1 MSTQFAETNSLK
13 VDLCQDL
20 STLCQETDGA
30 WAHWVGLWEKASAF
44 LCWAPVWC
52 WTWNKKSYNE
62 KNHQIT
68 LALVSFAFN
77 VLGQDSPQ
85 FCFWCD
91 SLHKEGETSEGLFEF
106 WNSLSI
112 VLSIAPS
119 PAGHF
124 LWDMGRWGDYSREVS
139 HELAIS
145 QPKKGT
151 YQFLSGRMQVLLNN
165 LHLLWFE
172 YPPDIW

>member
-1 MSTQFAETNSLK
+1 MGPGPTGWVCERKHLHFCAGLLFDAGPETRSPAMKRTIKLPWHWFLLPSKFWDRTAPSPVSDVTACTRKERLLRASL
-13 VDLCQDL
+13 
-20 STLCQETDGA
+20 S
-30 WAHWVGLWEKASAF
+30 
-44 LCWAPVWC
+44 
-52 WTWNKKSYNE
+52 
-62 KNHQIT
+62 
-68 LALVSFAFN
+68 
-77 VLGQDSPQ
+77 
-85 FCFWCD
+85 
-91 SLHKEGETSEGLFEF
+91 F

-119 PAGHF
+119 PAGHS
-124 LWDMGRWGDYSREVS
+124 LWDMGRWGDYRREVS